1 MTSVFGMYDIVPKKG
16 TIYAR
21 LDWLSGNN
29 EVASDTGVPGVD
41 GIDYLPID
49 PRFDFTFLVT
59 GFEWY
64 LHPSLRVGPNIE
76 WSSTAAARPAS
87 ASTTWCC
94 ARRSTGAGES
104 VALPAG
110 ASHCDS

>member
-1 MTSVFGMYDIVPKKG
+1 MTSVFGVFDVVPKKG
-16 TIYAR
+16 TLYAR

-29 EVASDTGVPGVD
+29 QQNPDSGVPGVD

-64 LHPSLRVGPNIE
+64 LHPNLRVGPNVE
-76 WSSTAAARPAS
+76 WVKYGDGPPGISINDDVVLRATFYWS
-87 ASTTWCC
+87 W
-94 ARRSTGAGES
+94 
-104 VALPAG
+104 
-110 ASHCDS
+110 